1 MFPVGEVLVANTKK
15 RQMAEFAPFI
25 MQNIQSLQGR
35 EVLIVG
41 DIGLDEYVL
50 GQVRRISPEAPV
62 PVVEVE
68 KEEGRLGLAANVAQN
83 IASLGGVPR
92 LVSVVGHDGAADQL
106 SKLLT
111 GAGVSPEHLVR
122 DDSRPTTR
130 KLRVM
135 VQNHHIVR
143 VDYER
148 RQFIDREVED
158 AILERVRE
166 LVPRTGAVI
175 IQDYAKG
182 VISERLVQEIV
193 RLSRTHGKRVVV
205 DPHRTSP
212 VRMYRGVDLMTP
224 NFDEAVAL
232 SGIQEDDLRKD
243 PTLLDK
249 RGRFLMEAI
258 GSQRMVITLGKDG
271 MRIFE
276 NGESIDFPTN
286 ARQVFDVTGA
296 GDTVVAALALAWGS
310 GFTLEQACALANFAA
325 GVVVGKV
332 GCVPCTV
339 EELLESVRSVT

>member
-1 MFPVGEVLVANTKK
+1 MESKK
-15 RQMAEFAPFI
+15 RQMAEFAPYI
-25 MQNIQSLQGR
+25 LQNIHSLQGR

-68 KEEGRLGLAANVAQN
+68 KEEARLGLAANVAQN

-92 LVSVVGHDGAADQL
+92 LVSVVGQDGSADQL
-106 SKLLT
+106 RKLLAA
-111 GAGVSPEHLVR
+111 AGVSPEHLVV
-122 DDSRPTTR
+122 DGTRPTTR

-143 VDYER
+143 VDHEQ
-148 RQFIDREVED
+148 RQFIAREVED
-158 AILERVRE
+158 LILTRVRE
-166 LVPRTGAVI
+166 LLPKVASVI

-182 VISERLVQEIV
+182 VIGERLVQEIV
-193 RLSRTHGKRVVV
+193 KLSRATGKRVLA

-212 VRMYRGVDLMTP
+212 LKMYHGVDLMTP
-224 NFDEAVAL
+224 NFDEATAL
-232 SGIQEDDLRKD
+232 SGLFDDDLRKD
-243 PTLLDK
+243 RTLLDA
-249 RGRFLMEAI
+249 RGRRLMEVV
-258 GSQRMVITLGKDG
+258 GSRQMVITLGKDG

-276 NGESIDFPTN
+276 DGASIDFPTN

-296 GDTVVAALALAWGS
+296 GDTVIGALALAWGS
-310 GFTLEQACALANFAA
+310 GFSLEQSCALANFAA

-332 GCVPCTV
+332 GCVPCSV
-339 EELLESVRSVT
+339 EELLESVRGSDGVGA